1 MQRGER
7 RPFLTSMP
15 VPRALFCLSRA
26 FLRSFASHAPFSGRQ
41 HPSIAAAVVLVTW
54 LTLNIGLNF
63 FNKEVFS
70 ERVGF
75 TFPIFFT
82 MFHMVSRMPHA
93 SIAPRWAQCTLTPL
107 PATEADALRASF
119 PPSQPPSE
127 PARASDAPPRR
138 LLRRLHPSLAEPS

>member
-1 MQRGER
+1 
-7 RPFLTSMP
+7 MP
-15 VPRALFCLSRA
+15 VPRAFFCLSRA

-82 MFHMVSRMPHA
+82 MFHMVSRMPRA
-93 SIAPRWAQCTLTPL
+93 SIRWAQCTLTPL
-107 PATEADALRASF
+107 PATEADALLARL

-127 PARASDAPPRR
+127 PAR
-138 LLRRLHPSLAEPS
+138 L

>member
-1 MQRGER
+1 
-7 RPFLTSMP
+7 MP
-15 VPRALFCLSRA
+15 VPRAFFCLSRA

-93 SIAPRWAQCTLTPL
+93 SIAPPWAQCTLTPL

-127 PARASDAPPRR
+127 PAR
-138 LLRRLHPSLAEPS
+138 L

>member
-1 MQRGER
+1 
-7 RPFLTSMP
+7 MP
-15 VPRALFCLSRA
+15 VPRALLLLLACLS
-26 FLRSFASHAPFSGRQ
+26 LRSFASHAPFSGPQ

-82 MFHMVSRMPHA
+82 MFHMVSRMPRA
-93 SIAPRWAQCTLTPL
+93 SIALRWAQCTLAPL
-107 PATEADALRASF
+107 PATETDALRASL

-127 PARASDAPPRR
+127 PAR
-138 LLRRLHPSLAEPS
+138 L